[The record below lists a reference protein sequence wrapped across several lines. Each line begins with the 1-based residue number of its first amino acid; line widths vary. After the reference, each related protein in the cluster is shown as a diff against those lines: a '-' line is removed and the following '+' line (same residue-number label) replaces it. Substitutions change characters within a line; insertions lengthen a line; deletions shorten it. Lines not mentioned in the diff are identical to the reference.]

1 MFAQLGDHIFQGLKT
16 PVSTSEADAVK
27 YGQIPRVNDKDA
39 IQPTGAE
46 LRELSLTITYSSE
59 FCDPQAEIYA
69 LKASMHAFEVL
80 PYITGDG
87 RIVGKFV
94 ITSLDIANQQ
104 CAADG
109 WVELAT
115 VTVNLL
121 ESPGE
126 EEAAPTGR
134 ALSSQ
139 KPIAVAPVASAPSP
153 ATGITN
159 DVSAAK
165 EKVSGMK
172 QSIAKVKSRT
182 TSLKRGVRGPATG
195 RRCARTLCVGQNES
209 RGNKE
214 NNRSRWRLAHII
226 GRSDC
231 ICQQPRKNRQRGGCV
246 GAGDECR
253 AVVRQRG
260 KSNDQ
265 RHAGSGVR
273 RNKRGRQLNVKFQ
286 LYDR

>member
-59 FCDPQAEIYA
+59 FCDPQAEIHA
-69 LKASMHAFEVL
+69 LKTSMHAFEVL

-139 KPIAVAPVASAPSP
+139 KPIAAAPVASAPSP

-182 TSLKRGVRGPATG
+182 TSLKRGVREVQQLAADAQGLYASAKTKVAATKKIIDRAG
-195 RRCARTLCVGQNES
+195 DLPTSLDEAIAYASNLAKIDNVVDVSVLEMNVGQLSDSAEKVTTS
-209 RGNKE
+209 ATPVAGFAGTKEGGN
-214 NNRSRWRLAHII
+214 
-226 GRSDC
+226 
-231 ICQQPRKNRQRGGCV
+231 
-246 GAGDECR
+246 
-253 AVVRQRG
+253 
-260 KSNDQ
+260 
-265 RHAGSGVR
+265 
-273 RNKRGRQLNVKFQ
+273 
-286 LYDR
+286 

>member
-1 MFAQLGDHIFQGLKT
+1 M
-16 PVSTSEADAVK
+16 
-27 YGQIPRVNDKDA
+27 
-39 IQPTGAE
+39 
-46 LRELSLTITYSSE
+46 
-59 FCDPQAEIYA
+59 
-69 LKASMHAFEVL
+69 
-80 PYITGDG
+80 
-87 RIVGKFV
+87 
-94 ITSLDIANQQ
+94 DIANQQ

-182 TSLKRGVRGPATG
+182 TSLKRGVREVQQLATDAQG
-195 RRCARTLCVGQNES
+195 
-209 RGNKE
+209 
-214 NNRSRWRLAHII
+214 
-226 GRSDC
+226 
-231 ICQQPRKNRQRGGCV
+231 
-246 GAGDECR
+246 
-253 AVVRQRG
+253 
-260 KSNDQ
+260 
-265 RHAGSGVR
+265 
-273 RNKRGRQLNVKFQ
+273 
-286 LYDR
+286 LYASAKTKVEATKK